1 MAHSLV
7 TPRVSVIVPSFNGL
21 TRGYVRAALRS
32 AVAQTLAAREIL
44 FVDDGSRDGTA
55 AAVRA
60 EFPTVTVLEKPNS
73 GPSSARN
80 LGLAR
85 AQGELIAFLDDD
97 DVWDERYLEEQ
108 VRFLDAHPEIDLVF
122 CGMRVV
128 DEAGRKL
135 RDVLPVSTGLT
146 FPEVLLGNN
155 VLPPSMV
162 VMRAKLAR
170 EVGPFDES
178 RRLCEDYD
186 YFIRCAKHGRLAPHA
201 KVLASYR
208 LHLAK
213 STTDLGAVD
222 DATIEVVDRYARVDL
237 PERAPQLLRF
247 YCYGAAL
254 RALTRRDFALARRMF
269 TRAGTPPRPLLL
281 ASRLLGMAL
290 TPWPRA
296 KESVRRWEYR
306 QVLGPRSS
314 VS

>member
-1 MAHSLV
+1 MVEAS
-7 TPRVSVIVPSFNGL
+7 PRVSVIVPSYDGL
-21 TRGYVRAALRS
+21 TRGYVRAALHS
-32 AVAQTLAAREIL
+32 AVAQTFAQREIL
-44 FVDDGSRDGTA
+44 FVDDGSRDQTA
-55 AAVRA
+55 SAVRA
-60 EFPTVTVLEKPNS
+60 EFPGVTVLEKPNA

-85 AQGELIAFLDDD
+85 ARGELVAFLDDD
-97 DVWDERYLEEQ
+97 DVWDLGYLAAQ
-108 VRFLDAHPEIDLVF
+108 VAFLDAHPDVDLVF
-122 CGMRVV
+122 SGMRVI
-128 DEAGRKL
+128 DEAGRVL

-162 VMRAKLAR
+162 VMRASLAR
-170 EVGPFDES
+170 QVGPFDET

-186 YFIRCAKHGRLAPHA
+186 YFIRCAKHGKLAPHA

-222 DATIEVVDRYARVDL
+222 DATLEVVARYARVEL
-237 PERAPQLLRF
+237 PDRAPQLLRF

-269 TRAGTPPRPLLL
+269 ARAGSTPRPLLL
-281 ASRLLGMAL
+281 ASRILGMAL
-290 TPWPRA
+290 TPWPRV
-296 KESVRRWEYR
+296 KESIRRWEYR
-306 QVLGPRSS
+306 RVLGPRSS
-314 VS
+314 AS